1 MKKLS
6 NSKTELKKSIVY
18 KNKAC
23 SQILL
28 LLLLLC
34 EEIPQ
39 VYYKRNKLMNKI
51 DWLKIVALTAWFP
64 WVIESGSICC
74 ANQLAGF
81 YMSACKSIDW
91 FLYEGMQIN
100 WLVSIWG
107 HANQLTGFYM
117 RACKSIGWF
126 LYEGMQINWLVSIWG
141 QHWHLMG

>member
-51 DWLKIVALTAWFP
+51 DW
-64 WVIESGSICC
+64 
-74 ANQLAGF
+74 
-81 YMSACKSIDW
+81 

-100 WLVSIWG
+100 WLVSI
-107 HANQLTGFYM
+107 
-117 RACKSIGWF
+117 
-126 LYEGMQINWLVSIWG
+126 
-141 QHWHLMG
+141 